1 MALEN
6 FTPVCKVN
14 YKMVGQDGNAFNLMG
29 GFAQQAR
36 CDGWDKAD
44 IDLVINEA
52 MSGNYDHLLT
62 ILATYCENNGMGSI
76 EDDEDEEDY

>member
-1 MALEN
+1 
-6 FTPVCKVN
+6 
-14 YKMVGQDGNAFNLMG
+14 MG

-36 CDGWDKAD
+36 RDGWDKAD

-62 ILATYCENNGMGSI
+62 TLATYCVNHGMGSY
-76 EDDEDEEDY
+76 EYDEDEEDY

>member
-36 CDGWDKAD
+36 RDGCAKQT
-44 IDLVINEA
+44 
-52 MSGNYDHLLT
+52 LT
-62 ILATYCENNGMGSI
+62 W
-76 EDDEDEEDY
+76 